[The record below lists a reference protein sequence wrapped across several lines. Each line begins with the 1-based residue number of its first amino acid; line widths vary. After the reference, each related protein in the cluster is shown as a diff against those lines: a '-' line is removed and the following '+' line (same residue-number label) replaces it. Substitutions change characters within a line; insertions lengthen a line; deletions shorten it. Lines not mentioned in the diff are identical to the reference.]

1 MSAQPPRLRASNADR
16 DSVVDALSAAHD
28 CGRLD
33 AHEFENRRTAARRA
47 TYVDELPPLVG
58 DLPEGQALHTDL
70 EVRSGKEIQPY
81 IPPGTPVATS
91 PGMGEPQMGLALMSG
106 RDVIVP
112 PGTPE
117 VRTFCL
123 MGGDDID
130 LTDVMGPGVEIT
142 LDLYSMWG
150 GHDIWVPEGV
160 RVIDKTINIMA
171 GNDVKEAARG
181 DGSNGTVVLKGF
193 SLMAGHDVRLSRR
206 TPPATGAGRAFDL
219 R

>member
-1 MSAQPPRLRASNADR
+1 M
-16 DSVVDALSAAHD
+16 
-28 CGRLD
+28 
-33 AHEFENRRTAARRA
+33 
-47 TYVDELPPLVG
+47 G

-70 EVRSGKEIQPY
+70 EVRSGKEIRPY
-81 IPPGTPVATS
+81 VPHDALQGTSMVASQETGR
-91 PGMGEPQMGLALMSG
+91 PETGVAIMSG
-106 RDVIVP
+106 RDVVVA
-112 PGTPE
+112 PGTPSL
-117 VRTFCL
+117 RSFCF

-130 LTDVMGPGVEIT
+130 LTEVMGPGVEIT

-171 GNDVKEAARG
+171 GNDVKKAARG